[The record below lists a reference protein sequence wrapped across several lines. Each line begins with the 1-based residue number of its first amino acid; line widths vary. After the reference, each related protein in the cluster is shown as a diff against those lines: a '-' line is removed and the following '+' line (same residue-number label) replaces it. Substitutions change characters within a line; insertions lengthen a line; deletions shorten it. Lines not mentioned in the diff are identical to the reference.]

1 MTIDTSREAVERLL
15 DGVTPGPWKELSGAN
30 HRIMAS
36 YMCINGLSAMFTLA
50 RIDNPDD
57 AERGYTDDAYNPD
70 TAEANT
76 RFIAAARELVPALM
90 AERDAALAEV
100 ARLSTPPDDA
110 EVLAII
116 KDVTFEAV
124 NSEIDRVLAGRICQ
138 KLARLSHAL
147 AAEKA
152 KREAMEAALTEIDAL
167 DPEHLIDSC
176 AHTAMRGLVLRMG
189 EVARATLA
197 KHGSK

>member
-1 MTIDTSREAVERLL
+1 MR
-15 DGVTPGPWKELSGAN
+15 AN
-30 HRIMAS
+30 A
-36 YMCINGLSAMFTLA
+36 
-50 RIDNPDD
+50 
-57 AERGYTDDAYNPD
+57 
-70 TAEANT
+70 
-76 RFIAAARELVPALM
+76 RFIAASRDLVPALL

-110 EVLAII
+110 EVADLVAELGEPLVII
-116 KDVTFEAV
+116 EGYSTDYVDTDDVRERMGKAADALT
-124 NSEIDRVLAGRICQ
+124 
-138 KLARLSHAL
+138 RLSHAL
-147 AAEKA
+147 ASETA
-152 KREAMEAALTEIDAL
+152 KREAMEQALTEIDAL